1 MIFKGQTLKRF
12 NFFCGADPY
21 NFGEEH
27 YERAPSNPGPKY
39 SYPNDAKSIQEII
52 KFLTDSKL
60 RGRFPSNGLRLKGK
74 VKNLDMNDPV
84 SDMFPQEMRHETK
97 YASTNPLEDFRMAGD
112 PKEVSAL
119 HFTRALFSNES
130 TLSTHLSSVIFFNR

>member
-1 MIFKGQTLKRF
+1 MELRAIIKVC
-12 NFFCGADPY
+12 NFPVADPY

-27 YERAPSNPGPKY
+27 YERAPSNPNPKY

-52 KFLTDSKL
+52 KFLTESKLL

-84 SDMFPQEMRHETK
+84 SDMFPQEMRHENK
-97 YASTNPLEDFRMAGD
+97 FASTNPLEDFRMAGD

-119 HFTRALFSNES
+119 HTETHASANES
-130 TLSTHLSSVIFFNR
+130 TSLNSIKGRNFFNR